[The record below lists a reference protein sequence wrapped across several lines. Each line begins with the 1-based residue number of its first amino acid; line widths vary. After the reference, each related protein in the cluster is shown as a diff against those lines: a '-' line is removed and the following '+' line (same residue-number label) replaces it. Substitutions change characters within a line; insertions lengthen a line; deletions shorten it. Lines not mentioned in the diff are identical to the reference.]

1 VRYLTPSERVKVA
14 TLLDAMAPGD
24 WWPERHLVGPD
35 EVSPA
40 PFHEGQNWTWDAT
53 QRWVAMLAGTQ
64 GGKSQFGPWW
74 LKREIERRG
83 QGDYIAGTSSYDL
96 FKLKLL
102 PALLKVFVDVFGIGR
117 YWGGDRLIEICEG
130 AKPGG
135 RFYAQTSKDPMWARI
150 ILRSAESEGGLEAA
164 TAKAAWLDEAGQL
177 RFDVQAWH
185 AIKRRLALHQ
195 GRVLITTTLYALNW
209 VKQLFIDPLTEV
221 APTYHIVDDRGA
233 EMTLREN
240 DDIALIQFDSIA
252 NPSYP
257 LAEFEEARATM
268 PPDEFAMFWRGMATK
283 LRSAIFDCFDR
294 GLNVV
299 KHFEIP
305 YDWVGAVG
313 IDPVG
318 AHVAAVWGVLS
329 PRDGKFHIYRE
340 YREPFGKTTQ
350 GHAEEILRLTHE
362 RIARWIIGQP
372 GERQPRLDWKAAGID
387 GESPPFADLWVGIG
401 RVYSM
406 LKSGDMVIHDNCEG
420 LLSEIGSYQREKDKS
435 TGELTD
441 KIRDKHSFDL
451 CDATRYMVADLT
463 EPRDRLEVVNMR
475 YKIDPFS

>member
-1 VRYLTPSERVKVA
+1 
-14 TLLDAMAPGD
+14 M
-24 WWPERHLVGPD
+24 GPD
-35 EVSPA
+35 EVSPV
-40 PFHEGQNWTWDAT
+40 PFHRGQQWAWDAE
-53 QRWVAMLAGTQ
+53 QRWVAMLSGTQ
-64 GGKSQFGPWW
+64 GGKTGFSPWW
-74 LKREIERRG
+74 LKREIERCGR
-83 QGDYIAGTSSYDL
+83 GDYLAVTSTFDL
-96 FKLKLL
+96 YKLRML
-102 PALLKVFVDVFGIGR
+102 PALLKVFVDIFGIGK
-117 YWGGDRLIEICEG
+117 YWGGDRVIEICEG

-135 RFYAQTSKDPMWARI
+135 RFYANTSKDPMWARI
-150 ILRSAESEGGLEAA
+150 ILRSADSESGLEAA

-185 AIKRRLALHQ
+185 AIRRRLALHQ
-195 GRVLITTTLYALNW
+195 GRALLSTTLYSLDW
-209 VKQLFIDPLTEV
+209 VKQVFIDPLAEV
-221 APTYHIVDDRGA
+221 TPSQHITDDRGA

-257 LAEFEEARATM
+257 IAEFEEARATM
-268 PPDEFAMFWRGMATK
+268 PPDEFAMFWRGLATK
-283 LRSAIFDCFDR
+283 LRTMVFDCFDK
-294 GLNVV
+294 GVNVV
-299 KHFEIP
+299 PHFEIP
-305 YDWVGAVG
+305 YNWVGAVG

-318 AHVAAVWGVLS
+318 AHIAAVWGALS
-329 PRDGKFHIYRE
+329 PVDGKFHIYRE
-340 YREPFGKTTQ
+340 YREPFGKTTA
-350 GHAEEILRLTHE
+350 GHAQAILDMTNE

-387 GESPPFADLWVGIG
+387 GESPPFSDLWVGIG

-420 LLSEIGSYQREKDKS
+420 LLSEIGSYQREKDKR

-451 CDATRYMVADLT
+451 ADSLRYLISWAS

-475 YKIDPFS
+475 HNIVPF